1 MKVAVS
7 PAIAI
12 SIVTAVAYNVHFV
25 DADLVKMCLFYK
37 TSGHVRSDPILSQT
51 CVSDHVHTFYGP
63 QQFHPDTT
71 NEDLRTSDPNFSTS
85 KFVENQSLY
94 WHPSIYRVDTDA
106 ATGEKTYELAEVSFA
121 GPYYRWDKDAPSPTV
136 EPFPKGFQMIA
147 GFPVDGKVED
157 GVNLFSECLC
167 PKDCTRSDGCETES
181 DLFPADA
188 CGEMGI
194 AMAFPTCWNETAG
207 LGDTNDHISHMAY
220 TLDGTVEGE
229 CPIGFGRRLPQIQLF
244 VRIVNYEGGQ
254 YTFSDNTLPGD
265 EEIFHADFMEGW
277 LDGALEEIIADCES
291 TQTEAGDYNPP
302 CTCDQFL
309 TPKDSLLSDDPDS
322 FSAEAADICPIDVRI
337 YIVDEEI
344 NGALPRGSC
353 SATLIEKMNGVDP
366 PFVEGC
372 GLQYT
377 PPTFDEENCEDQSG
391 DSDDSDDSDDEESC
405 MDNSDY
411 RFRDKEKKDCEW
423 VAEDTDKRCKK
434 KVIKS
439 GNVKVFEE
447 CRMTCGDCEESE
459 SESDS
464 DEEEFDCE
472 DDDDFDFK
480 GKTGKDCDW
489 VKEKIEQ
496 QGLEFCKQKAK
507 KKKKKKIKDFC
518 KMTCGNCGL
527 E

>member
-1 MKVAVS
+1 LILRDTPNNKS
-7 PAIAI
+7 
-12 SIVTAVAYNVHFV
+12 NN
-25 DADLVKMCLFYK
+25 LVKRKIFF
-37 TSGHVRSDPILSQT
+37 SS
-51 CVSDHVHTFYGP
+51 
-63 QQFHPDTT
+63 
-71 NEDLRTSDPNFSTS
+71 RTMN
-85 KFVENQSLY
+85 
-94 WHPSIYRVDTDA
+94 I
-106 ATGEKTYELAEVSFA
+106 
-121 GPYYRWDKDAPSPTV
+121 
-136 EPFPKGFQMIA
+136 
-147 GFPVDGKVED
+147 
-157 GVNLFSECLC
+157 
-167 PKDCTRSDGCETES
+167 
-181 DLFPADA
+181 
-188 CGEMGI
+188 
-194 AMAFPTCWNETAG
+194 
-207 LGDTNDHISHMAY
+207 
-220 TLDGTVEGE
+220 
-229 CPIGFGRRLPQIQLF
+229 
-244 VRIVNYEGGQ
+244 
-254 YTFSDNTLPGD
+254 NT
-265 EEIFHADFMEGW
+265 EIFHADFMEGW
-277 LDGALEEIIADCES
+277 LDGALEEIIEDCES

-322 FSAEAADICPIDVRI
+322 FSAEAADICPIDVRT

-411 RFRDKEKKDCEW
+411 LFRDKPNKDCEW

-447 CRMTCGDCEESE
+447 CRMTCGDCEELE
-459 SESDS
+459 SELES

-472 DDDDFDFK
+472 DDDDFEFK
-480 GKTGKDCDW
+480 GKAGKDCDW
-489 VKEKIEQ
+489 VKNKIEQ
-496 QGLEFCKQKAK
+496 QGLQFCRQKAK

-518 KMTCGNCGL
+518 KMTCGNCDL